1 MSKRMVPNF
10 LIRFAATSR
19 GSSWQSD
26 LQRIRKRR
34 CVVDKLMTSDL
45 SSALG
50 E

>member
-1 MSKRMVPNF
+1 MSERMVANF
-10 LIRFAATSR
+10 RIRFAATSR

-34 CVVDKLMTSDL
+34 YAVDKLMTGDP